1 MEFNASKIDDK
12 DLELYKKMGI
22 YSDER
27 KDVKPEY
34 FSSDSYEQNIERYRY
49 SLIEL
54 LSYIVEIEVFEKMF
68 NYIGKYVEE
77 TFNSSANK
85 ENESEFEFYQYFND
99 VKRAKEICA
108 ESNIEHYELLMAYR
122 ASLTKMIK
130 NIKDINCLKI
140 MYGLAEKHVN
150 MNEVATPVVH
160 K

>member
-54 LSYIVEIEVFEKMF
+54 LSYIVEIEVFQKMF
-68 NYIGKYVEE
+68 KYIGKYVED
-77 TFNSSANK
+77 TFNISAN
-85 ENESEFEFYQYFND
+85 
-99 VKRAKEICA
+99 
-108 ESNIEHYELLMAYR
+108 
-122 ASLTKMIK
+122 
-130 NIKDINCLKI
+130 
-140 MYGLAEKHVN
+140 
-150 MNEVATPVVH
+150 
-160 K
+160 